1 MEHSGMQD
9 FGVSLA
15 GARGSILLPS
25 RDKNSISVLP
35 YQAVPP
41 VHGSIRSI
49 PWAWP
54 GVGEPRQRWELWGER
69 QRSPHSLRGSWE
81 HVEWGRARGCSE
93 QQHPFPAGAGRAE
106 ALGML
111 VCAHVWEGGMKERAG
126 LFLAGLEGA
135 DLALVTQRAMRKAP
149 VMLRLL
155 TALLQTTGTNFS
167 PLCESA
173 MLCPVCLMYYCSP
186 EMRSSAFPKPPIS
199 WSQRL
204 WLLQR
209 PSKRSLIQSSLDL
222 QDTRSCRTSILK
234 DVRMGEAGAAP
245 SCEDRKVCRDIWDK
259 ELG

>member
-111 VCAHVWEGGMKERAG
+111 VCAHVWEGGMKRKGRTLPGRAG
-126 LFLAGLEGA
+126 GSRTCFGDPKSHEKGSCDAQIIDCSASDNRHKLF
-135 DLALVTQRAMRKAP
+135 
-149 VMLRLL
+149 
-155 TALLQTTGTNFS
+155 
-167 PLCESA
+167 
-173 MLCPVCLMYYCSP
+173 
-186 EMRSSAFPKPPIS
+186 
-199 WSQRL
+199 
-204 WLLQR
+204 
-209 PSKRSLIQSSLDL
+209 PSL
-222 QDTRSCRTSILK
+222 
-234 DVRMGEAGAAP
+234 
-245 SCEDRKVCRDIWDK
+245 
-259 ELG
+259 